1 MCLNIN
7 TKHYFVLML
16 ERPLSTLL
24 NFPFKNKSIKEYS
37 VGQICAKIWNV
48 LFLRFLH
55 LALKVAKNY
64 TYTGEVLYVCWRSTY
79 TGEVLYVY
87 GRPILRNFTY
97 TGEVFY
103 VYGRFTYT
111 GEVFYVYWRFTYTG
125 DFTYTGATL
134 PPNVCKK
141 FNVARFLL
149 APSSSSIFQHCPRT
163 LRIPRDIKSHGKNID
178 FQHLTQFYCDSD
190 FLSQ

>member
-1 MCLNIN
+1 M
-7 TKHYFVLML
+7 
-16 ERPLSTLL
+16 
-24 NFPFKNKSIKEYS
+24 NFPFKNKSIKGYS
-37 VGQICAKIWNV
+37 VGQLCAKIWNF

-125 DFTYTGATL
+125 ATRVRAVRSIGPRHLVTEGLFWGA
-134 PPNVCKK
+134 
-141 FNVARFLL
+141 
-149 APSSSSIFQHCPRT
+149 
-163 LRIPRDIKSHGKNID
+163 GKPYR
-178 FQHLTQFYCDSD
+178 HVYS
-190 FLSQ
+190 

>member
-1 MCLNIN
+1 M
-7 TKHYFVLML
+7 
-16 ERPLSTLL
+16 
-24 NFPFKNKSIKEYS
+24 
-37 VGQICAKIWNV
+37 
-48 LFLRFLH
+48 
-55 LALKVAKNY
+55 ALKVAKKY

-125 DFTYTGATL
+125 
-134 PPNVCKK
+134 V
-141 FNVARFLL
+141 
-149 APSSSSIFQHCPRT
+149 
-163 LRIPRDIKSHGKNID
+163 LRILALQGGVEGGGQFGSGGKMMESIVVGRVG
-178 FQHLTQFYCDSD
+178 
-190 FLSQ
+190 